1 MLEGPWKGR
10 RNDRGCWNSSK
21 LGQNPALFLDERDC
35 VLVDGGF
42 IGQGHLMFQYT
53 KKELQKARSDRELQ
67 SARSF
72 NEQFA
77 LDRTTVEHVIGSIKT
92 YFPVL
97 GGRFPLSRSMQ
108 PGTVRAAANIYNR
121 IRRAKFV
128 QSVSLL
134 V

>member
-1 MLEGPWKGR
+1 MCTCR
-10 RNDRGCWNSSK
+10 RWIHRARPVNV
-21 LGQNPALFLDERDC
+21 P
-35 VLVDGGF
+35 V
-42 IGQGHLMFQYT
+42 T
-53 KKELQKARSDRELQ
+53 KKELQKARTDRELQ

-92 YFPVL
+92 CFPVL